1 MRRAAL
7 RAVCVL
13 GLLAAGCATRVP
25 ATPGETPA
33 GRRGGAAAP
42 GAVAPPAEGAAAVQ
56 ALRADLVAATALPG
70 VRHGAWGVVV
80 ESLDRRERLFELNPR
95 TLLIPAS
102 TAKLV
107 SVASAAEAVG
117 WDYTFLT
124 ELHATGPIEDGV
136 LKGDLVVVGH
146 GDPTWSGPAGADVS
160 ALAQVLAGKV
170 TRIEGLIVAD
180 DDQVEEPRPQLAWT
194 WDDLG
199 YPTGAVFGALNADQ
213 NVTGLRVLAGAA
225 EGQPTTMVPDPNAAG
240 RALVNRTATGA
251 PGSRAFI
258 WPEQRPGETP
268 LTVAGSVPA
277 GGPAARL
284 AVAVGNPTL
293 WFAQRL
299 RGALVAAGVQV
310 PGGAF
315 DVDDIRPRP
324 VLTAE
329 TLIAGHM
336 SSPLSAIVRPLLKDS
351 INLYAEAVMRL
362 NAVPAD
368 VPTNDAA
375 LGGLRARLTAWNVP
389 PDGVQ
394 LVDGSGLSRRSVIA
408 PEALLAVLARMHDP
422 TGRSPFVAALP
433 VAGVDG
439 SLARRMKGTAAEGRV
454 LAKTGTMSNIRTLAG
469 YATTAEGEHL
479 AFVILLNNFEGTGTE
494 ATDAVDR
501 MAVRIASFRRVGP

>member
-1 MRRAAL
+1 
-7 RAVCVL
+7 
-13 GLLAAGCATRVP
+13 
-25 ATPGETPA
+25 
-33 GRRGGAAAP
+33 
-42 GAVAPPAEGAAAVQ
+42 
-56 ALRADLVAATALPG
+56 
-70 VRHGAWGVVV
+70 
-80 ESLDRRERLFELNPR
+80 
-95 TLLIPAS
+95 
-102 TAKLV
+102 
-107 SVASAAEAVG
+107 
-117 WDYTFLT
+117 
-124 ELHATGPIEDGV
+124 
-136 LKGDLVVVGH
+136 
-146 GDPTWSGPAGADVS
+146 
-160 ALAQVLAGKV
+160 
-170 TRIEGLIVAD
+170 
-180 DDQVEEPRPQLAWT
+180 
-194 WDDLG
+194 
-199 YPTGAVFGALNADQ
+199 
-213 NVTGLRVLAGAA
+213 
-225 EGQPTTMVPDPNAAG
+225 
-240 RALVNRTATGA
+240 
-251 PGSRAFI
+251 
-258 WPEQRPGETP
+258 
-268 LTVAGSVPA
+268 
-277 GGPAARL
+277 
-284 AVAVGNPTL
+284 
-293 WFAQRL
+293 
-299 RGALVAAGVQV
+299 VAAGVQV

-315 DVDDIRPRP
+315 VVDDIRPRP